1 MHSMRSQKSDKGKG
15 IMYLKIHKKGVVSLC
30 DKELVGKEFQEGE
43 VILNV
48 NKRFYQGKEASK
60 EEISEAL
67 KEAKT
72 INIVGE
78 KSIAL
83 AIEEGLL
90 TMDSVKYVQSVPHAQ
105 VYTL

>member
-1 MHSMRSQKSDKGKG
+1 MRSKEPGKGKSM
-15 IMYLKIHKKGVVSLC
+15 MYLKIHKKGVVSLC
-30 DKELVGKEFQEGE
+30 DKELVGKEFQDGDAC
-43 VILNV
+43 LAV
-48 NKRFYQGKEASK
+48 NKRFYQGKEASR
-60 EEISEAL
+60 EETAKAL

-78 KSIAL
+78 KSISL

-90 TMDSVKYVQSVPHAQ
+90 IKENVKYVQGVPHAQ